1 MKEHP
6 NYGKSRDD
14 LAQDLFQLK
23 SDYKLLKDS
32 YEKNL
37 AEKTQNEKSLL
48 ILNKLSVEL
57 LNLSPADK
65 LEAIVSRIIKEIT
78 GAKAAVF
85 SGYNPDTRCLH
96 VQHIEMD
103 QVVLSNILKL
113 LDTQVTKIAS
123 PVSDETFKLI
133 TTELIGVRETLHEAS
148 FGAIS
153 KTAGAA
159 IQKLLKVDRFIGVVY
174 MVDGKLYGTSLLA
187 MDKSQPDPP
196 RQILENIIFLA
207 AVTLKR
213 KRAEEAMKESEERYN
228 LERRRAMV
236 EMQQIL
242 SELQALIDNVQQ
254 GILMENE
261 DRVIQFANKKFCE
274 LFGISSPGDIKGC
287 ICLDLAYQA
296 KDFFK
301 DAAGFITTI
310 EKRLKEKIVVLS
322 EEILLA
328 DGRCFERDYIP
339 VFTEGKIFRNY
350 WIYRDITERKQ
361 AEQSLRESQSQ
372 ISALLKAIPDMIFIQ
387 DIQGNYI
394 DYHAPEG
401 TQLYAP
407 PEVFRGKNMNE
418 ILPSEMVTEFQKVF
432 DRTLKTRMV
441 QNFEYSLPMPGGIAY
456 FESRTIAYACD
467 RILSLVRD
475 IAERKQAEFKIQ
487 EQIRELSKL
496 NEDKNKFMSIL
507 AHDLKSPFNSILG
520 LLRLLS
526 ENIHYYDVAK
536 TEKLINT
543 VRNSSEHFF
552 NLLESL
558 LLWSRSQSGKMLF
571 EPQRLDFMQI
581 CNEIIEEVRLNAE
594 AKNIFVSLKEKAYV
608 HVFADIEM
616 LKTILR
622 NLISNAIK
630 FTQNGGKITISI
642 KKQKKWAIIEVAD
655 NGIGVDPD
663 KVQKLF
669 NISSAFKTKGTAGE
683 SGTGLGLLICK
694 ELVEK
699 HGGTIRAES
708 ELTKGTR
715 FIFSLPF
722 S

>member
-6 NYGKSRDD
+6 DNKKSSEE
-14 LAQDLFQLK
+14 LVLELNQLK
-23 SDYKLLKDS
+23 SDYQSLKRAYDKS
-32 YEKNL
+32 LVEKN
-37 AEKTQNEKSLL
+37 QSEKSLS

-57 LNLSPADK
+57 LNLSPGDK
-65 LEAIVSRIIKEIT
+65 LEAIVSKIIKEIT

-96 VQHIEMD
+96 VQHIELEQGLLN
-103 QVVLSNILKL
+103 QVLKL
-113 LDTQVTKIAS
+113 LGTQVSKITS
-123 PVSDETFKLI
+123 PVNDETFKLI
-133 TTELIGVRETLHEAS
+133 TTEIIGVRETLHEAS
-148 FGAIS
+148 FGSIS
-153 KTAGAA
+153 KSMGAA
-159 IQKLLKVDRFIGVVY
+159 IQKMLKIDRFIGVVY

-213 KRAEEAMKESEERYN
+213 KRAEETIRESEERYN
-228 LERRRAMV
+228 QERRKAML
-236 EMQQIL
+236 EMQQVL

-261 DRVIQFANKKFCE
+261 ERIIHYANNKFCE
-274 LFGISSPGDIKGC
+274 LFGIGSPDAIKGC
-287 ICLDLAYQA
+287 YCLDLAKQA
-296 KDFFK
+296 KDYFH
-301 DAAGFITTI
+301 DPAGFINTI
-310 EKRLKEKIVVLS
+310 EKRLREQAVVLS

-339 VFTEGKIFRNY
+339 VFTEGKICRNY

-372 ISALLKAIPDMIFIQ
+372 ISALLKAIPDMLFIQ
-387 DIQGNYI
+387 DTEGNYV
-394 DYHAPEG
+394 DYHAPSG

-407 PEVFRGKNMNE
+407 PEVFKDKNMCD
-418 ILPSEMVTEFQKVF
+418 ILPPELVSEFNEVF
-432 DRTLKTRMV
+432 ERTIQTKTV
-441 QNFEYSLPMPGGIAY
+441 QNFEYSLQMPDGIAY

-467 RILSLVRD
+467 KILSLVRD
-475 IAERKQAEFKIQ
+475 ITERKQAEIKIRDQIQ
-487 EQIRELSKL
+487 ELSRL

-526 ENIHYYDVAK
+526 ENIHKYDVAK
-536 TEKLINT
+536 IEKLVNT
-543 VRNSSEHFF
+543 IRNSSEHFF
-552 NLLESL
+552 HLLESL

-571 EPQRLDFMQI
+571 EPQKLNFAHLCR
-581 CNEIIEEVRLNAE
+581 EIIEEVRLNAE
-594 AKNIFVSLKEKAYV
+594 SKNIFVTLSEDIEV
-608 HVFADIEM
+608 EVFADMEM

-630 FTQNGGKITISI
+630 FTNKGGRIDIRI
-642 KKQKKWAIIEVAD
+642 KNQDNYSVIEVAD
-655 NGIGVDPD
+655 NGIGIDFD
-663 KVQKLF
+663 KIPKLF
-669 NISSAFKTKGTAGE
+669 DISPAYKLKGTAGE

-699 HGGTIRAES
+699 HGGTIKAES
-708 ELTKGTR
+708 EPGNGSK
-715 FIFSLPF
+715 FIFTLPW
-722 S
+722 